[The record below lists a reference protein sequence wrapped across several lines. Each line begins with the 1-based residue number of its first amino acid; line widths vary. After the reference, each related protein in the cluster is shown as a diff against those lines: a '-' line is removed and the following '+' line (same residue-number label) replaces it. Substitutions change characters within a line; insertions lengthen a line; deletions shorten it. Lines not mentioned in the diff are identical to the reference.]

1 MYGIYDEC
9 YNKKD
14 NIMKIEKAVIAS
26 RNSGKIEEIKEVLA
40 KFGIMA
46 ISRDE
51 FGIEK
56 FEVEETGSTLEE
68 NSFIK
73 AMAIF
78 KIAGIPVIADDS
90 GLEVDALNGRPG
102 VYSARYA
109 GDHCSMQD
117 NRDKM
122 LKELKGVPKDE
133 RTARFASVITMIFDN
148 GDKISAR
155 GECEGMIAEEERGD
169 KGFGY
174 DPIFIPK
181 GYDITFAEMTQEE
194 KNSISHRGKALNRLE
209 ELICEKCK

>member
-9 YNKKD
+9 YNRKD

-26 RNSGKIEEIKEVLA
+26 RNSGKIEEIKEVLS
-40 KFGIMA
+40 KFGIIA

-73 AMAIF
+73 AMAISE
-78 KIAGIPVIADDS
+78 IAGIPVIADDS

-133 RTARFASVITMIFDN
+133 RTARFISVITMIFDN

-174 DPIFIPK
+174 DPIFIPN
-181 GYDITFAEMTQEE
+181 GYDITFAEMSQEE